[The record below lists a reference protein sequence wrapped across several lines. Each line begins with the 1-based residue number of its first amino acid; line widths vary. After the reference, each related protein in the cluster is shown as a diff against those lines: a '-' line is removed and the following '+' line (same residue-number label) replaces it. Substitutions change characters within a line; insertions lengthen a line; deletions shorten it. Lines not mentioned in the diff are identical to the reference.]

1 MKKLLT
7 TILLMVSGMT
17 LVACQDEIYMSFD
30 EIVEVV
36 ELVEGDTYDVTEI
49 DINTNETD
57 GFVFG
62 SSNDQILTISASGL
76 VTAVAAG
83 EADVTIQSRT
93 DSSVMLTVSFDVS
106 PYVELSLDITELD
119 LKEDDVYS
127 LDVQSNGEVSY
138 ASSDPSVV
146 TIDEDGVVT
155 AIGVGE
161 ATLYVTSALDD
172 QVTRTVT
179 VTVDRLI
186 TLSIGT
192 DAITLTEDDTYQV
205 VATSND
211 DVTYESSNLNI
222 FVVDEDGLITAQNEG
237 TATLTVTSTYDDTV
251 TATMTV
257 NVDKL
262 VTLAVTQDDYVMVVG
277 DMVTLDVTT
286 NDSIT
291 YQSSEPNVASV
302 TAGGTITANQFGT
315 ATIYITSVSDNTKVI
330 EVSVTVFKYTEA
342 LEIEGNDVLIVGM
355 TGQLNISVDPVGA
368 YDEVVWTSSDPTT
381 ATVDDAGL
389 VTGID
394 IGTTTITAT
403 SVLDDS
409 IVATFQIEVINVSI
423 IDDDSEAES
432 IYPFMGMEMEYGERL
447 FSSIQQAIDASPAG
461 TKFYLADGTYDEDII
476 ATGFV
481 FEIEGIGDN
490 VVLRGTWDLQAN
502 HVIMTNLIF
511 EGDAMIHNS
520 VNLSTPQSYE
530 AAMLHFIGNTVR
542 DLTATNGYFLDLDGL
557 VIVSVSDNTFDN
569 IAAGAIAIVDFP
581 NGDFT
586 IEKNTFTNV
595 SIPITFQAVN
605 EYDLTTS
612 IDVRRNT
619 IDNADTAFAVDLIYD
634 TDQQKTIDVVFRFNS
649 VTNTTTH
656 VIASAD
662 NTIDFTL
669 NHWGCVELD
678 MNQFQNVD
686 PYYLRGFYTLAE
698 HIPAEGSFD
707 PDLPLFIIVTNPIES
722 IMIGET
728 HTFEYDILPMELAD
742 HPIRFITGDPELV
755 AINQTGEI
763 TPLKSGEVYIQV
775 RSAINSAIRT
785 QVDFQIE
792 TTPGIELT
800 PSVLMNGFT
809 VGDTLTLT
817 AEPFPAAYASE
828 TVDFVSSDPSIA
840 TINAAG
846 EINMLAPGVVTFTAS
861 LQSDPTVT
869 QTYTLEVF
877 NTLDP
882 LNLLDYLTMNQVMYT
897 QEHRFTVYGFQYNF
911 GERLYESVSH
921 YYFGDIVVNDS
932 KIVPVSYGI
941 RPGEPF
947 DPLPVGYTQ
956 YNPQNAYWIVIHDT
970 ASTATGSNA
979 LAHANWLYNSALA
992 GTELWVSW
1000 HFTIDDTYT
1009 YQHLPLDERGYHA
1022 GDGST
1027 RPGEGTY
1034 TGGGNRNGIGIE
1046 MAVNDDGD
1054 VFRTWQRTAK
1064 LVVDL
1069 LFQFNL
1075 PIENQ
1080 KYHNDF
1086 SGKDCPNTLRN
1097 AGLVPLFEEFIATE
1111 YHVRDNFPDAEITF
1125 ESHNPDILDDHGRI
1139 IAMPDRAMTVS
1150 YTITVTY
1157 DGITESRTFYTYV
1170 PGTVR

>member
-7 TILLMVSGMT
+7 FTLLFLLGMT
-17 LVACQDEIYMSFD
+17 LAACQDEPEPEPEDIYINFD
-30 EIVEVV
+30 EIVDDIT
-36 ELVEGDTYDVTEI
+36 LQEGDEFDLTDI
-49 DINTNETD
+49 DIDTNDTEGFDFASDDDTIVTVNT
-57 GFVFG
+57 
-62 SSNDQILTISASGL
+62 AGL
-76 VTAVAAG
+76 VTAIG
-83 EADVTIQSRT
+83 EGTTNVTITTKSDTEQSL
-93 DSSVMLTVSFDVS
+93 SVTF
-106 PYVELSLDITELD
+106 
-119 LKEDDVYS
+119 
-127 LDVQSNGEVSY
+127 
-138 ASSDPSVV
+138 VV
-146 TIDEDGVVT
+146 
-155 AIGVGE
+155 
-161 ATLYVTSALDD
+161 
-172 QVTRTVT
+172 RKN
-179 VTVDRLI
+179 I
-186 TLSIGT
+186 TLSLGT
-192 DAITLTEDDTYQV
+192 DQITLTEGDTYQV

-211 DVTYESSNLNI
+211 EVTYESSNLSV

-257 NVDKL
+257 NVDKF
-262 VTLAVTQDDYVMVVG
+262 VTLTVTQNDYVLVVG

-286 NDSIT
+286 NDSVT
-291 YQSSEPNVASV
+291 YLSSEPNVASV

-315 ATIYITSVSDNTKVI
+315 ATIYVTSVSDETKVV

-342 LEIEGNDVLIVGM
+342 ITIEGNDILIVGM
-355 TGQLNISVDPVGA
+355 TGQLVISADPVGA
-368 YDEVVWTSSDPTT
+368 YEEVLWTSSDPTT
-381 ATVDDAGL
+381 ATIDDTGL

-409 IVATFQIEVINVSI
+409 IVATYAIEVINVSV
-423 IDDDSEAES
+423 IDDDATAGST
-432 IYPFMGMEMEYGERL
+432 YTFQGVDLVYGERL
-447 FSSIQQAIDASPAG
+447 FSTIQDAIDNSPSG

-476 ATGFV
+476 LSGFWVNLQGIDGNAILTGS
-481 FEIEGIGDN
+481 I
-490 VVLRGTWDLQAN
+490 DLQAFA
-502 HVIMTNLIF
+502 VIMTNLVF
-511 EGDAMIHNS
+511 EGDASISNS
-520 VNLSTPQSYE
+520 GQLSTPDSFE
-530 AAMLHFIGNTVR
+530 VGTFHFEGNTIR
-542 DLTATNGYFLDLDGL
+542 NLNATTGFFLNLD
-557 VIVSVSDNTFDN
+557 SVAGVGIRNNTFDN
-569 IAAGAIAIVDFP
+569 ITAGAIAIVDFSS
-581 NGDFT
+581 GEFT
-586 IEKNTFTNV
+586 IEKNTFTDV
-595 SIPITFQAVN
+595 SIPITFQAVS

-612 IDVRRNT
+612 IHVNRNV

-634 TDQQKTIDVVFRFNS
+634 TDQQKTIDAVFRFNS

-678 MNQFQNVD
+678 MDQFQNVD

-698 HIPAEGSFD
+698 HIPAEGSFN

-728 HTFEYDILPMELAD
+728 HTFEYDILPMELSD

-817 AEPFPAAYASE
+817 AEPFPVAYASE

-877 NTLDP
+877 DTLDP

-921 YYFGDIVVNDS
+921 YYFGDIIVNDS

-956 YNPQNAYWIVIHDT
+956 YNPQNAYWIVVHDT

-1125 ESHNPDILDDHGRI
+1125 ESHNPDILDNHGRI

-1157 DGITESRTFYTYV
+1157 DGITESRTFYSYV